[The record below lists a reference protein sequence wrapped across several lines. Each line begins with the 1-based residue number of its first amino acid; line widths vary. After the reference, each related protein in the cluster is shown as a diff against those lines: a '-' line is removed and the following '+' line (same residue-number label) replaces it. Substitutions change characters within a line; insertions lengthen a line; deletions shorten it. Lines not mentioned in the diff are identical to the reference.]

1 MALPRFF
8 AKLNEHAIETFLD
21 EQHKGSEEWGEAT
34 GRTTG
39 NLKRSRL
46 ITFSHFVPFQELCPE
61 KRFLIEPLLPKVI
74 GSSPLADQI
83 VRLPQPAVC
92 SPLHVAVCVTP
103 YGVYQIRL

>member
-83 VRLPQPAVC
+83 VRL
-92 SPLHVAVCVTP
+92 SPDLHIFGHTHQRVSDS
-103 YGVYQIRL
+103 GW